1 MRAYIL
7 IDVMLGEDIAISK
20 TISKIDGI
28 SDVYPVAGP
37 YDVIATADVA
47 NEKSLGEVVM
57 KIRKIENVVSTLTL
71 IAYL

>member
-7 IDVMLGEDIAISK
+7 INVEPGQDVAISE

-28 SDVYPVAGP
+28 TDVHPVAGP

-57 KIRKIENVVSTLTL
+57 KIRKIENVVNTLTL
-71 IAYL
+71 TAYL

>member
-28 SDVYPVAGP
+28 SEVYPVAGP
-37 YDVIATADVA
+37 YDVIATADVTD
-47 NEKSLGEVVM
+47 EKSLAELIM
-57 KIRKIENVVSTLTL
+57 KIRKMENVVNTLTL
-71 IAYL
+71 IAYA